1 MERNIGCK
9 HTCCQMTW
17 SFLIRPI
24 KTEIRSNV
32 WKLDILKTSV
42 EAALTFILPWSA
54 PWSRKVPKQVFFS
67 KAGWKEISKW
77 IAHRYAGTSMA
88 VYQHVR
94 MWLNQR
100 SIQHIMGHLLSTVH
114 IEIAFTVHFFYFN
127 QTIIP
132 SLLVIQSMCLGHSE
146 NRYGCY
152 CFSFFFSNLVYCQA
166 SGFTESVNLIF
177 TLR

>member
-94 MWLNQR
+94 MWLNQKY
-100 SIQHIMGHLLSTVH
+100 ST
-114 IEIAFTVHFFYFN
+114 YYG
-127 QTIIP
+127 P
-132 SLLVIQSMCLGHSE
+132 SVKYCTYWNCI
-146 NRYGCY
+146 YG
-152 CFSFFFSNLVYCQA
+152 SFFFFQ
-166 SGFTESVNLIF
+166 SGDYTISSGHSKHVSCP
-177 TLR
+177 LRK

>member
-67 KAGWKEISKW
+67 KAGWKEISRW

-94 MWLNQR
+94 MWLNQKY
-100 SIQHIMGHLLSTVH
+100 ST
-114 IEIAFTVHFFYFN
+114 YYG
-127 QTIIP
+127 P
-132 SLLVIQSMCLGHSE
+132 SVKYCTYWNCI
-146 NRYGCY
+146 YG
-152 CFSFFFSNLVYCQA
+152 SFFFISIRRLYHLFWSFKACVLATPKIDTDVIVFLSSFPTWFIAKLLVLPKA
-166 SGFTESVNLIF
+166 LI
-177 TLR
+177 